1 MSRAFCWMQE
11 RQEGYFDEGGS
22 YVEHKNKDVEEA
34 EKDAWFSSAKGT

>member
-1 MSRAFCWMQE
+1 MQE

-22 YVEHKNKDVEEA
+22 YVEHNNKDEEEA